1 VTLLKALAIKTSTRD
16 KLIKE
21 VTFAFENWKNLSCGE
36 RYCSVLNVWS
46 ESCRV

>member
-21 VTFAFENWKNLSCGE
+21 VTIAFESWENLTCGE
-36 RYCSVLNVWS
+36 RYCSVLNV
-46 ESCRV
+46 V